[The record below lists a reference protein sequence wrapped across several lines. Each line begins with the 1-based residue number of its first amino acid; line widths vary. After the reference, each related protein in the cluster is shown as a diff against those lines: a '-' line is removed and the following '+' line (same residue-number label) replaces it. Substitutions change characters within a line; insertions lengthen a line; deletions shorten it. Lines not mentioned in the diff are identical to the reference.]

1 VSIYYAEM
9 LDVLAAAGCY
19 VAESA
24 TTDGWQTRARSSGG
38 FPEPPLGVWWHHT
51 ASSTSPAND
60 LSYMIDGSDDAPI
73 GNLYIDRDGIC
84 WPIAAGAS
92 NCAGKGG
99 PVTFSRGTC
108 PLDAGNTRG
117 WQIEVANSGVGE
129 RWPQDQ
135 IDAFFMAS
143 NALNAHVGNQ
153 PYDIVTHQN
162 YAPTRKIDPAT
173 AAAVE
178 GPWKP
183 ASITSSGTWSVVDIA
198 AECIAR
204 AEPLPPPQQE
214 DDMLRKVLVPRLG
227 PTDPPWWP
235 WLATFDSGVV
245 RPLASNEPEP
255 LSGKADIDVSQYRTL
270 CAWAGINLEVQP

>member
-51 ASSTSPAND
+51 ASSTS
-60 LSYMIDGSDDAPI
+60 
-73 GNLYIDRDGIC
+73 
-84 WPIAAGAS
+84 
-92 NCAGKGG
+92 
-99 PVTFSRGTC
+99 
-108 PLDAGNTRG
+108 
-117 WQIEVANSGVGE
+117 
-129 RWPQDQ
+129 
-135 IDAFFMAS
+135 
-143 NALNAHVGNQ
+143 
-153 PYDIVTHQN
+153 
-162 YAPTRKIDPAT
+162 
-173 AAAVE
+173 AVE